1 LHTRQ
6 LGAVA
11 NEEEHA
17 QVTRELSRL
26 TDETRRMSNG
36 LKSAIKRLEAD
47 TAKRPPGDP
56 DTNVR
61 RTQVGAVKNRCGANS
76 PTELTAQLHGGHP
89 ELPARR
95 AGQPQK
101 APPTHGA
108 PDQDRCVRVM
118 HPALRLAVKPEASQ
132 AEIDAAV
139 NNDNGQGD
147 RIFEQAVRRRARK
160 RV

>member
-1 LHTRQ
+1 MSQINEIQSATRDLNDRIARIGDLHSRQ

-61 RTQVGAVKNRCGANS
+61 RTQVGAVKNRSVGGRVCTDSDARSFMEAIQNYQRVEQDSRKKHRQRMERQIKIGAS
-76 PTELTAQLHGGHP
+76 TVPGRFLLSA
-89 ELPARR
+89 
-95 AGQPQK
+95 
-101 APPTHGA
+101 
-108 PDQDRCVRVM
+108 C
-118 HPALRLAVKPEASQ
+118 
-132 AEIDAAV
+132 
-139 NNDNGQGD
+139 
-147 RIFEQAVRRRARK
+147 
-160 RV
+160 